1 MDIIR
6 DRLFVFTFEL
16 PFGWMFIFFLMNF
29 VQATDETCVR
39 YDEGSVHDLKTTSV
53 WFPLYHQIKRRKFCG
68 TTGSKFEFNG

>member
-39 YDEGSVHDLKTTSV
+39 YDEGSVHDLKVKS
-53 WFPLYHQIKRRKFCG
+53 L
-68 TTGSKFEFNG
+68 